1 VARPRSRV
9 RPLEAPGNRR
19 TREMAVVSSS
29 GDRLGEQN
37 PAYRPSLAFFFLF
50 SRFRDTDS
58 GSSPQCTEPVPI
70 EARSRGRDQPPEDRI
85 PLYAWRG

>member
-1 VARPRSRV
+1 MGQASYHDFPAFCS
-9 RPLEAPGNRR
+9 RPLETEPGAPNIVLDGTKN
-19 TREMAVVSSS
+19 VPS
-29 GDRLGEQN
+29 DN

-58 GSSPQCTEPVPI
+58 GSSPPCTEPVPI

-85 PLYAWRG
+85 PL